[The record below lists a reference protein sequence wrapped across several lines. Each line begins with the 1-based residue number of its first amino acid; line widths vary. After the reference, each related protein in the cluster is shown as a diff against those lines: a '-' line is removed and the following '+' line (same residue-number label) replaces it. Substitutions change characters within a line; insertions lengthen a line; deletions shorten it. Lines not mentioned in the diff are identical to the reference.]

1 MGLICQMGL
10 MGLMGFEPFAGFG
23 EFAVG
28 DYFPDVGAGRPG
40 FGVY

>member
-1 MGLICQMGL
+1 MIFFKFFVL
-10 MGLMGFEPFAGFG
+10 FFNPFSGFG

-40 FGVY
+40 FSVY